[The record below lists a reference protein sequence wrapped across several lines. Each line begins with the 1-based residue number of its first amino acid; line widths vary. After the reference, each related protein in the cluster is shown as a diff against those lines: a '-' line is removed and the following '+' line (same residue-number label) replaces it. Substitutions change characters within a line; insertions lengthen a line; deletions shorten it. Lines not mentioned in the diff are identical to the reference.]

1 MKKYLFFLLF
11 SIILAQESATDNV
24 QNISIVSTTNVYS
37 EFYDCGCPKNPR
49 GGIARKAFFTSQ
61 VYKGDHIQVDAGNSL
76 FDSNLINPD
85 GLSVAQKK
93 YKARNFVKALEF
105 INQDIVNIGSND
117 FKGGVD
123 FLKEITSDSSV
134 KFISANLYDE
144 STKKLLFKP
153 YHIVEKD
160 GAKIAFIGLS
170 QSARFST
177 IVNKNFIE
185 EGNRYI
191 KELKPSVDIIVL
203 LVNVRG
209 DNVIDLSNAFP
220 GADHI
225 FLSGDRKRTMPNTLQ
240 SEKGPLVY
248 SGDVQGKFLSILFI
262 RIKDKGN
269 PLIDISKDWYR
280 LQSIQSRLDNLQSK
294 DKNKSLED
302 IYANDPNVL
311 QLIKKWRM
319 EATKLGLNLN
329 EIRNFSRFY
338 SVPLEPFY
346 PDDKK
351 VAAFIENIASNAD
364 FPLKHEH

>member
-1 MKKYLFFLLF
+1 
-11 SIILAQESATDNV
+11 
-24 QNISIVSTTNVYS
+24 VSTTNVYS

-85 GLSVAQKK
+85 GLSMEQKK
-93 YKARNFVKALEF
+93 YKARNFIKALEF
-105 INQDIVNIGSND
+105 IKQDIVNIGSND

-123 FLKEITSDSSV
+123 FLKEITRDSSV
-134 KFISANLYDE
+134 KFISANLYDK

-191 KELKPSVDIIVL
+191 NELKLSVDVIVL
-203 LVNVRG
+203 LVNVKG
-209 DNVIDLSNAFP
+209 NNAIDLSSAFP
-220 GADHI
+220 DADHI
-225 FLSGDRKRTMPNTLQ
+225 FLSGNTNRTLPNTIQ
-240 SEKGPLVY
+240 SKSGPLVY

-262 RIKDKGN
+262 RIKDDGES
-269 PLIDISKDWYR
+269 LTDISKDWYR

-302 IYANDPNVL
+302 IYVNDPNVL
-311 QLIKKWRM
+311 QLIKKWQI
-319 EATKLGLNLN
+319 EATQLGLKLN
-329 EIRNFSRFY
+329 EVRNFSRFY

-346 PDDKK
+346 PDDKQ

-364 FPLKHEH
+364 FSLKK